1 MTDTSPH
8 VLVTEN
14 DDAGR
19 EVAEDSNN
27 QEESVEDS
35 EGNQSLQIDLECA
48 WNRREICFLICKKK
62 SKV

>member
-19 EVAEDSNN
+19 EVAEQSD
-27 QEESVEDS
+27 QEVDGVDDGERYENTQLFVGVTEMEFNKFS
-35 EGNQSLQIDLECA
+35 
-48 WNRREICFLICKKK
+48 F
-62 SKV
+62 